1 MKRKPKLSFLVTD
14 EEFTQLKDGTSR
26 LFKTKLTK
34 QAVESLPRAIEV
46 NPLTLVFPVQLCPK
60 TVSFRTRKKDTCQRD
75 ILNIMAQKEENG
87 DEILKIRLK

>member
-46 NPLTLVFPVQLCPK
+46 NPLTLVFPVQLCPN
-60 TVSFRTRKKDTCQRD
+60 SSNLSPRKKKT
-75 ILNIMAQKEENG
+75 ATKS
-87 DEILKIRLK
+87 LKSD